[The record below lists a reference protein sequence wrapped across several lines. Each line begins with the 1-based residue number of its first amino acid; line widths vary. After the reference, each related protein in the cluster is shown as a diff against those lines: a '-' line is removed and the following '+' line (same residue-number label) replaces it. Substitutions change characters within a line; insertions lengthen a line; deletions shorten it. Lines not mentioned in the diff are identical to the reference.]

1 MSLHFDSRRSI
12 EIGVDALRREH
23 HLGDALGRVL
33 VEIQPRR
40 AEGEIEIGDDALDF
54 EDARNRPGEIMRN
67 IGGADAALGADHRD
81 DAPQRFRVRSVV
93 EMRHVLNEVQ
103 HLERRH
109 DIIADAA
116 RGQHA
121 IERDVV
127 LVADDDDLGA
137 GVAIFR
143 QVVEIGD
150 QAGAVGDRL
159 DDDEIGR
166 RRAAEGLDGGG
177 DAAHVDLHVRLQHPA
192 VHRRAF
198 DRSRRRARFRKRP
211 GSKCAAPARFGARD
225 RPRRRFDRR

>member
-1 MSLHFDSRRSI
+1 
-12 EIGVDALRREH
+12 
-23 HLGDALGRVL
+23 
-33 VEIQPRR
+33 
-40 AEGEIEIGDDALDF
+40 
-54 EDARNRPGEIMRN
+54 MRN

-93 EMRHVLNEVQ
+93 EMRDVLNVGQ

-143 QVVEIGD
+143 QVVETGD

-166 RRAAEGLDGGG
+166 RRAAEGLDRGG

-192 VHRRAF
+192 VHRGAF
-198 DRSRRRARFRKRP
+198 DDLGDARGLAKGLDRNARHLCDLGEIARGADLLDDRIAHQLPPVACALAAQPVP
-211 GSKCAAPARFGARD
+211 GSPPVRTF
-225 RPRRRFDRR
+225 